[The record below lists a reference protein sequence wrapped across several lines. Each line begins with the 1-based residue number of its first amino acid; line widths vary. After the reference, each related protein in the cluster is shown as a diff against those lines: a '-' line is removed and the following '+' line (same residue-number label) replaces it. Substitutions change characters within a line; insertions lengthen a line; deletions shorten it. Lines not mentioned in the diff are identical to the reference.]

1 MGWTGEMISESGIC
15 HEFHLI
21 GNNLIDD
28 SFSSIAG
35 DVLLGSN
42 PSDDMDTGS
51 LLQLVE
57 IPDILPFPCEYTM
70 PGGFDD
76 STSVLRFEAV
86 IGCDG
91 EVGTFGVSEVLDVI
105 APDDAP
111 DFNSVQLF
119 HGD

>member
-1 MGWTGEMISESGIC
+1 MISESGIC

-35 DVLLGSN
+35 DVFLCAN
-42 PSDDMDTGS
+42 PTDDMDTGS

-57 IPDILPFPCEYTM
+57 IPDILAFPCEYTV

-76 STSVLRFEAV
+76 CTSVLRFEAV

-91 EVGTFGVSEVLDVI
+91 EVGTFGVSEVLDVN